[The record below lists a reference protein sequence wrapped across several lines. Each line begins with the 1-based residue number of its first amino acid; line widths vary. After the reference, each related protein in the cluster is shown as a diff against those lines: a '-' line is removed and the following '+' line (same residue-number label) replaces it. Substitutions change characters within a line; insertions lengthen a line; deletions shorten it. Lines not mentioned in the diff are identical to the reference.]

1 MHDGPDDVRAGGDAA
16 SEDQFLA
23 IVLMAAAASDQQCA
37 DGPSCRLLCA
47 GGPRGVGLLCGGWQ
61 QGGEQEQSEGD
72 MRDCWGHGG
81 RR

>member
-1 MHDGPDDVRAGGDAA
+1 MHDGPDDVGAGGDAA

-47 GGPRGVGLLCGGWQ
+47 GGLPGVGLLCGGRQ
-61 QGGEQEQSEGD
+61 QRGEQEQGECDTG
-72 MRDCWGHGG
+72 DCWRHGG
-81 RR
+81 LC